1 MLEKLLEVYRVVVC
15 NAVYLEL
22 TENSYPSA
30 ELFKSLCVDS
40 KLFISDLEV
49 DSMQVINEKKG
60 LSSLNR
66 GERETIIQFLSGMGD
81 FILLDDGKGAR
92 FCFKHQLPFINALLF
107 PAILNFCGRISLDE
121 KDQKISE
128 NH

>member
-30 ELFKSLCVDS
+30 ELFKSLYIDS
-40 KLFISDLEV
+40 KLFISDLQV

-107 PAILNFCGRISLDE
+107 PAILN
-121 KDQKISE
+121 
-128 NH
+128 